1 MPWFW
6 NQRAED
12 GRPTKPISDSSSDT
26 GNDGDKSLVSG
37 GESIL
42 SSIKRPDTLL
52 STLALTSALLLSA
65 RVYRKHLRRI
75 PTAAHLPPSYL
86 YASSKSPQ
94 GPKKSFFERPKS
106 LFGIVTS
113 VGDADN
119 FRIYH
124 TPAGIFGLFPP
135 FPIPFLRRTVPGYPP
150 RSSSPKS
157 TTKPQSPPHQSNQTI
172 HIRIAGMDA
181 PELAHFGRPAQPY
194 STEALAWLKSQLLGK
209 RVRVYAHRSDQYGR
223 VVASVYMRKWGGL
236 GIGLPKRGLQRDI
249 GLEMIQVGLA
259 TVYEAKF
266 GAEFGDKRREGTF
279 RAAEESAKRAGKG
292 MWKGGR
298 GGKNDGSSASST
310 GASLFRSLLERLG
323 LARQKKPQM
332 PETPREYKT
341 RMKKEEE
348 GKS

>member
-6 NQRAED
+6 NQRSGD
-12 GRPTKPISDSSSDT
+12 GQSSKSVSDNSS
-26 GNDGDKSLVSG
+26 NARKDGDKSLF
-37 GESIL
+37 
-42 SSIKRPDTLL
+42 SSDSFISSLKQPDTLL
-52 STLALTSALLLSA
+52 STIALTSALLISA

-75 PTAAHLPPSYL
+75 PTAAHLPPAYFH
-86 YASSKSPQ
+86 ASSKSSQ
-94 GPKKSFFERPKS
+94 VSRRSFFDRPKS

-119 FRIYH
+119 FRLYH

-135 FPIPFLRRTVPGYPP
+135 FPIPLLRRTVPGYPP
-150 RSSSPKS
+150 RSISPNATSKN
-157 TTKPQSPPHQSNQTI
+157 QSPAHQSNQTI

-223 VVASVYMRKWGGL
+223 VVGSAYMRKWGGL
-236 GIGLPKRGLQRDI
+236 GVGLPRRGLQRDI
-249 GLEMIQVGLA
+249 GLEMIQAGLA

-279 RAAEESAKRAGKG
+279 RDAEEQAKRARRG
-292 MWKGGR
+292 MWQGGHR
-298 GGKNDGSSASST
+298 GQSGSSSTSSI
-310 GASLFRSLLERLG
+310 SVSFLRSLLERLG
-323 LARQKKPQM
+323 FVKQKKQQK

-341 RMKKEEE
+341 RMAQQE
-348 GKS
+348 GKR